1 MLKRQWLIV
10 IVAVMMVCA
19 FIPIVSFA
27 DGDKAGAENT
37 IASTDVTKT
46 ALQEDAGDAGKL
58 ADSTE
63 SAADNESAD
72 SNEPDAHTEPSDVAE
87 PEAHTEPADVT
98 EPEAVTE
105 PTKATDSTSHAD
117 PMDADKAG
125 GAGNVTGPAPKKSS
139 GKDNISKAAASA
151 VLVAVNETASL
162 PGYELTTVGVQQVPL
177 SGDPII
183 SYCCILHLILL
194 LAAVILLVLYILNMK
209 KHQARIFELEKELE
223 GYFDE

>member
-63 SAADNESAD
+63 PAD

-87 PEAHTEPADVT
+87 PEAHTDPADVT

-105 PTKATDSTSHAD
+105 PTKATDATSQAD
-117 PMDADKAG
+117 PMDADKADA
-125 GAGNVTGPAPKKSS
+125 AGNVTGPAPKKSS

-177 SGDPII
+177 SGEPII